1 MQNINKN
8 SFVINFP
15 IFIGILVILSFF
27 YGFYTGE
34 NSAGAGGYSGDFQ
47 HVWNNLNIF
56 KKNSFIDS
64 LLITSGKHLEYTYHS
79 SRPPLLYALNSF
91 LNPYVDEKESY
102 ILSIFVFSIFTYLF
116 FLLALKLKYEKIL
129 DKSLIFLLSTI
140 LLLSPYFRTSAFW
153 GLEENF
159 GIFFLILSFIFYSR
173 IENINY
179 KMKNYFNIFF
189 ITFFSSMCVYFDQK
203 LLIIPIICFL
213 EILKNKKFN
222 YKHKIFMTIL
232 YFLFSLP
239 FIYLIKLWGNIIPSI
254 DASSR
259 KTLQNF
265 FLGNIGYSV
274 SIIAFYILPFLFFKK
289 ENFFL
294 LIKNK
299 ISNKKIIY
307 FILFFLLYIIFIFK
321 FDNINQDIIGNGIIY
336 KLSIILF
343 DNFNSSKYFLYFSF
357 FISWL
362 IVLIF
367 IDDKKDFLIIVYFL
381 FTTIFIFPVFQEYY
395 DPLIILLILFFFN
408 TKLYFNFK
416 NVSFL
421 FIYLITFFVI
431 ANFKYNYNFF

>member
-159 GIFFLILSFIFYSR
+159 GIFF
-173 IENINY
+173 
-179 KMKNYFNIFF
+179 
-189 ITFFSSMCVYFDQK
+189 
-203 LLIIPIICFL
+203 
-213 EILKNKKFN
+213 
-222 YKHKIFMTIL
+222 
-232 YFLFSLP
+232 
-239 FIYLIKLWGNIIPSI
+239 
-254 DASSR
+254 
-259 KTLQNF
+259 
-265 FLGNIGYSV
+265 
-274 SIIAFYILPFLFFKK
+274 
-289 ENFFL
+289 
-294 LIKNK
+294 
-299 ISNKKIIY
+299 
-307 FILFFLLYIIFIFK
+307 
-321 FDNINQDIIGNGIIY
+321 
-336 KLSIILF
+336 
-343 DNFNSSKYFLYFSF
+343 
-357 FISWL
+357 
-362 IVLIF
+362 
-367 IDDKKDFLIIVYFL
+367 
-381 FTTIFIFPVFQEYY
+381 
-395 DPLIILLILFFFN
+395 
-408 TKLYFNFK
+408 
-416 NVSFL
+416 
-421 FIYLITFFVI
+421 
-431 ANFKYNYNFF
+431 